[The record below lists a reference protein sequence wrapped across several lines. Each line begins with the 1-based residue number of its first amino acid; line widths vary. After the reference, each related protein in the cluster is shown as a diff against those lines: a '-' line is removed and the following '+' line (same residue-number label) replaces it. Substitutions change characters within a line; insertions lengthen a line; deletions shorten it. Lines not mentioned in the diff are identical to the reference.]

1 MDPEQYEQLKRDIHT
16 KRKTV
21 YQIRNDNLFI
31 KHDKWKRV
39 IKNPDHEEIIRA
51 IHDQA
56 HSGKKRTLAK
66 IKELYWWPCMLFLS
80 KLLKLSENCFC
91 PDLSHLDFLFGFC

>member
-21 YQIRNDNLFI
+21 YQIRNNNLFI
-31 KHDKWKRV
+31 KHDKWKQV
-39 IKNPDHEEIIRA
+39 IIIKHPDHEEIIRA

-56 HSGKKRTLAK
+56 HSGKRTLAK
-66 IKELYWWPCMLFLS
+66 IKELCGHA
-80 KLLKLSENCFC
+80 C
-91 PDLSHLDFLFGFC
+91 